1 MVRGARNFAWL
12 VLLAVVVAAPGV
24 AYQAKQQQAGPSK
37 IKRLIL
43 KDGSYEL
50 VSQYEVKGAR
60 VRYLSAERHEW
71 EELPYQLVDWPA
83 TERYAKESAADNQ
96 SRARQLGENAAKER
110 AQERATEVSPGLR
123 LPDTGGVYLLDTF
136 QGKPEL
142 VHLAQNGAE
151 VDKRVTGNIL
161 RAVIN
166 PVAGSK
172 QIIELPG
179 ARARVQSHVT
189 EPAIYADIDADDS
202 TPATQRGRFR
212 IVRCE
217 EKKGNR
223 VVGVVNIA
231 VYGKVKEQAN
241 YVETRVEPVAG
252 SWVKVRPAAP
262 LPAGEYA
269 LVEMLGENINTFV
282 WDFGVNPAAPRNT
295 GSVEREPEKKPPVL
309 IQRTKPR

>member
-1 MVRGARNFAWL
+1 M
-12 VLLAVVVAAPGV
+12 VLLAAVVVVPGI
-24 AYQAKQQQAGPSK
+24 AYQAKQQQSGPSK

-50 VSQYEVKGAR
+50 ISQYEVKGAR
-60 VRYLSAERHEW
+60 VRYFSSERHEW
-71 EELPYQLVDWPA
+71 EELPYSLVDWAA
-83 TERYAKESAADNQ
+83 TEKYVKESAAENQ

-110 AQERATEVSPGLR
+110 AEEQAAEVSPGLR
-123 LPDTGGVYLLDTF
+123 LPDSGGVYLLDTF

-151 VDKRVTGNIL
+151 VDKRVAGNIL

-179 ARARVQSHVT
+179 PHARVQSHLT
-189 EPAIYADIDADDS
+189 EPAIYADIDVDDS
-202 TPATQRGRFR
+202 TPATQRARFR

-223 VVGVVNIA
+223 VVGAMNIA
-231 VYGKVKEQAN
+231 VYGKVKQQAN
-241 YVETRVEPVAG
+241 YVETRVEPAAG
-252 SWVKVRPAAP
+252 SWVKVRPAAS
-262 LPAGEYA
+262 LAAGEYA

-282 WDFGVNPAAPRNT
+282 WDFGVNPAAPRNS
-295 GSVEREPEKKPPVL
+295 GAVEREPEKKPPVL
-309 IQRTKPR
+309 IQRKPR